1 MPSNADHPTR
11 AYRAAAFLFV
21 SLLSLP
27 ILLAAQAPPAAGHWE
42 GAIQLPGHDL
52 LVKIDL
58 ANADG
63 AWKGT
68 IDIPEQN
75 AKALPLE
82 KIAVEGDHV
91 QLTISGVPGSPTF
104 DGKLEDGKIAG
115 TFTQGAASLP
125 FHLGRDAVQA
135 ARRPQD
141 PVPPFP
147 YQEEEVAYQ
156 NGDVHLA
163 GTLTLPPG
171 PGPFPAVVLITGSG
185 AQNRNEEL
193 LGHRPFLV
201 LADHLSRNGIAVL
214 RVDDRGV
221 GGSTGSVSGS
231 TSSDFAGDTLAGVAF
246 LKQHAHIAGDRIG
259 LIGHSEGGLIAPLA
273 ASRSKDVAFIVM
285 LAGTGVSG
293 YEILPAQVEAIDKA
307 SGQPADRARR
317 DADLNRSAMD
327 LVRAEKDGAVLRTK
341 LKKLFEE
348 HSDAIDAADLKS
360 AGGLDAY
367 VDQQAKTLSSP
378 WFRYFVDYDPRIAL
392 RQVKVP
398 VLALNGEL
406 DRQVLPDQNL
416 PAIEQALREG
426 KNPDVTVRRMPG
438 LNHLF
443 QTTTTGSP
451 TEYASIQETLSP
463 AVLDLVTH
471 WILERFG
478 KPAPGTPLALPSS
491 TGH

>member
-1 MPSNADHPTR
+1 MLRISALHRPFR
-11 AYRAAAFLFV
+11 AHRAAALLFV
-21 SLLSLP
+21 SFLSFP
-27 ILLAAQAPPAAGHWE
+27 LLASAQSAPAAGHWE
-42 GAIQLPGHDL
+42 GAIQVPGHDL
-52 LVKIDL
+52 LVKVDL
-58 ANADG
+58 SSAEG

-68 IDIPEQN
+68 IDIPEQS
-75 AKALPLE
+75 AKAFPLE
-82 KIAVEGDHV
+82 KVAVDGDHV
-91 QLTISGVPGSPTF
+91 QFAIAGVPGNPAF
-104 DGKLEDGKIAG
+104 DGKLADGKITG
-115 TFTQGAASLP
+115 TFTQGTASIP
-125 FHLGRDAVQA
+125 FHLGREAVQA

-156 NGDVHLA
+156 NGDIHLA

-231 TSSDFAGDTLAGVAF
+231 TSSDFAGDVLAGVAF
-246 LKQHAHIAGDRIG
+246 LKQHAHIAADRIG

-317 DADLNRSAMD
+317 DADLTRSAMD
-327 LVRAEKDGAVLRTK
+327 LVRAEKDEAVLRTK
-341 LKKLFEE
+341 LKTLFEE
-348 HSDAIDAADLKS
+348 HSDAIDAGDLKT

-367 VDQQAKTLSSP
+367 VEQQAKTLSSP
-378 WFRYFVDYDPRIAL
+378 WFRYFVDYDPRPAL

-426 KNPDVTVRRMPG
+426 KNPDVTIRRMPG

-451 TEYASIQETLSP
+451 TEYATIQETLSP
-463 AVLDLVTH
+463 TALDVMTH

-478 KPAPGTPLALPSS
+478 KPAKPAA
-491 TGH
+491 

>member
-1 MPSNADHPTR
+1 MIKINRLARPSRRVTA
-11 AYRAAAFLFV
+11 LLLV
-21 SLLSLP
+21 SALSSP
-27 ILLAAQAPPAAGHWE
+27 LLASAQAPPAAGHWE
-42 GAIQLPGHDL
+42 GAIQIPGHDL

-58 ANADG
+58 ASAEG

-68 IDIPEQN
+68 IDIPEQS

-82 KIAVEGDHV
+82 KVAVEGDHV
-91 QLTISGVPGSPTF
+91 QFAIAGVPGAPAF
-104 DGKLEDGKIAG
+104 DGKLEGGKIAG
-115 TFTQGAASLP
+115 TFTQGGASIP
-125 FHLGRDAVQA
+125 FRLGREAVQA

-156 NGDVHLA
+156 NGEIHLA

-171 PGPFPAVVLITGSG
+171 AGPFPAVVLITGSG

-201 LADHLSRNGIAVL
+201 LADHLSRHGIAVL
-214 RVDDRGV
+214 RMDDRGV
-221 GGSTGSVSGS
+221 GGSTGSVSDS
-231 TSSDFAGDTLAGVAF
+231 TSSDFAGDALAGVAF
-246 LKQHAHIAGDRIG
+246 LKQHAHIAADRIG

-293 YEILPAQVEAIDKA
+293 YEILPAQVEAIDTA
-307 SGQPADRARR
+307 SGQPAVKARQE
-317 DADLNRSAMD
+317 ADLIRAAMD
-327 LVRAEKDGAVLRTK
+327 LVRSEKDGAALRTK
-341 LKKLFEE
+341 LKTLFAA
-348 HSDAIDAADLKS
+348 HSDAIDAADLKA

-378 WFRYFVDYDPRIAL
+378 WFRYFVDYDPRPAL

-426 KNPDVTVRRMPG
+426 KNPDVTLRRMPG

-443 QTTTTGSP
+443 QTTATGSP
-451 TEYASIQETLSP
+451 TEYATNQETLSP
-463 AVLDLVTH
+463 AALDLVTS
-471 WILERFG
+471 WVLERFG
-478 KPAPGTPLALPSS
+478 KPAPAGKPAD
-491 TGH
+491 

>member
-1 MPSNADHPTR
+1 MKIKLS
-11 AYRAAAFLFV
+11 AA
-21 SLLSLP
+21 LLSLA
-27 ILLAAQAPPAAGHWE
+27 LSALAFAQPAPSPLAGHWE
-42 GAIQLPGHDL
+42 GAIQIPGHDL

-58 ANADG
+58 TPAAGD
-63 AWKGT
+63 WKGA
-68 IDIPEQN
+68 IDIPEQG

-91 QLTISGVPGSPTF
+91 RFAIAGVPGSPTF
-104 DGKLEDGKIAG
+104 DGKLENGKIGG
-115 TFTQGAASLP
+115 TFTQGQASLP
-125 FHLGRDAVQA
+125 FHLGREAVQA

-147 YQEEEVAYQ
+147 YTEEEVTYQ
-156 NGDVHLA
+156 NGDIRLA

-221 GGSTGSVSGS
+221 GGSTGSVSAA
-231 TSSDFAGDTLAGVAF
+231 TSSDFAGDVLTGVQL
-246 LKQHAHIAGDRIG
+246 LKRHPRIAPGRIG

-273 ASRSKDVAFIVM
+273 ATRSKDVAFIIL
-285 LAGTGVSG
+285 LAGPGVPG
-293 YEILPAQVEAIDKA
+293 YDILPAQVEAVSEAGGAPAEKA
-307 SGQPADRARR
+307 RKE
-317 DADLNRSAMD
+317 ADLIRAALD
-327 LVRAEKDGAVLRTK
+327 LVRSEKDNAALRVK
-341 LKKLFEE
+341 LKKLIEE
-348 HSDAIDAADLKS
+348 HSDAIDPQDLQAAGS
-360 AGGLDAY
+360 VDALA
-367 VDQQAKTLSSP
+367 DQQAKSLGTP
-378 WFRYFVDYDPRIAL
+378 WFRYFLDYDPRPVL

-406 DRQVLPDQNL
+406 DRQVPPAQNL

-426 KNPDVTVRRMPG
+426 KDPDVTIRRMPG
-438 LNHLF
+438 LNHLL
-443 QTTTTGSP
+443 QTAKTGSP
-451 TEYASIQETLSP
+451 GEYATIDETMAP

-478 KPAPGTPLALPSS
+478 KPAQAIKPAA
-491 TGH
+491 